1 MTSRYVVASGVI
13 FGFLAVA
20 QLVRAV
26 NQVPVQIG
34 TLEVP
39 IWVSWIVG
47 VLASGMCAWAFASL
61 KKGRLVRT
69 LP

>member
-1 MTSRYVVASGVI
+1 MTSRYVTVSGVV

-20 QLVRAV
+20 QLLRAL

-34 TLEVP
+34 TVEVP
-39 IWVSWIVG
+39 IWVSWIVV
-47 VLASGMCAWAFASL
+47 VLAGGMCAWAFASL
-61 KKGRLVRT
+61 KKGRLVGT